1 MRRFASFIFL
11 ICLSSALYL
20 NGGTSDTLLH
30 KVNPTP
36 LYSLKVNGKSIAV
49 TDSSFA
55 SFAIF
60 EFTEETEIEISTRQN
75 MNWVDI
81 RPKSSGI
88 SPKFQGKTISFK
100 LTEPQK
106 ISIEVKSEKSEVPLL
121 LFPHRPDGEKPS
133 KETKGVRFYGDNKVH
148 KAGIIRLASNETV
161 YIDEGTVVQGIII
174 AENATNVKISGR
186 GILDGSIQ
194 QELQGIER
202 YNLIQFKNCKNVE
215 VSGITLL
222 NASTWQVVPVRCD
235 DVNIHDLTIISNK
248 PGDDGIVIARS
259 NRVKVENCFI
269 HTKSNCIVLKTPW
282 NYPAQYGV
290 NDVSVKKC
298 ILWNGFFGNA
308 IEIGPEL
315 RSTELTNISFENCDI
330 IHSIYGAVFGIH
342 NSGATLISHV
352 RFENIRIED
361 ARMKLIDIGIF
372 LSSTSADYEAN
383 SAKTPEQPSK
393 APWSKPIELTD
404 SAKMKYATLRGHIKN
419 ILFKDIQIIDGAL
432 PYSLIS
438 GFDTNHKVESIAIEN
453 LTVHGLKMD
462 TIDDAKLR
470 TEFIEGL
477 ELK

>member
-1 MRRFASFIFL
+1 MRRFASFNFL

-55 SFAIF
+55 SFAVF
-60 EFTEETEIEISTRQN
+60 VFTEDAEIEISTRQN
-75 MNWVDI
+75 INWVDI

-88 SPKFQGKTISFK
+88 SPKLQGKTISFK
-100 LTEPQK
+100 LTEPKK

-121 LFPHRPDGEKPS
+121 LFPHRPNSEKPS

-148 KAGIIRLASNETV
+148 KAGIIRLASNESV
-161 YIDEGTVVQGIII
+161 YIDNGAVVQGIII

-186 GILDGSIQ
+186 GVLDGSIQ
-194 QELQGIER
+194 QELQGAER

-215 VSGITLL
+215 VSDITII
-222 NASTWQVVPVRCD
+222 NASTWQVVPIRCD
-235 DVNIHDLTIISNK
+235 DVNIRDLNIISNK

-269 HTKSNCIVLKTPW
+269 HTKSNCMVLKTPW

-298 ILWNGFFGNA
+298 ILWNGSFGNA

-315 RSTELTNISFENCDI
+315 RSAELTNIAFENCDM
-330 IHSIYGAVFGIH
+330 IHSRNGAVFGIY
-342 NSGATLISHV
+342 NTGSALISNV

-361 ARMKLIDIGIF
+361 ARMKLIDMGIF
-372 LSSTSADYEAN
+372 LSPASPDYEEN
-383 SAKTPEQPSK
+383 SIKTPEQLSK
-393 APWSKPIELTD
+393 IPWNKAIELTD
-404 SAKMKYATLRGHIKN
+404 SAKMKYATLRGHIEN
-419 ILFKDIQIIDGAL
+419 ILFKDIQILDGTL
-432 PYSLIS
+432 PYSMMS
-438 GFDTNHKVESIAIEN
+438 GFDPSHKVENIAIEN
-453 LTVHGLKMD
+453 LTVHGQKIETM
-462 TIDDAKLR
+462 DDAKLR
-470 TEFIEGL
+470 TAFVERL
-477 ELK
+477 EIR